1 MKWQDPSIETA
12 ALLSS
17 LENDLPT
24 MTHGEFVSWIYR
36 MKMQPRE
43 EKHKMWISLSHFFT
57 KQGMKDFKEIYYN
70 LPEPDRRPAE

>member
-24 MTHGEFVSWIYR
+24 MTEGQFISWIFR
-36 MKMQPRE
+36 MKSQPRE
-43 EKHKMWISLSHFFT
+43 ERHKMWVSLSRFFT
-57 KQGMKDFKEIYYN
+57 KEGMKSFKETYYS
-70 LPEPDRRPAE
+70 LPMPDRRPAE